1 MHEYR
6 LKQAGSPYAEDTPS
20 PQQPN
25 ILTEG
30 RLALIINY
38 LCDGLIDKK
47 IKTQTPS
54 KRSQDINVLDFN
66 EY

>member
-6 LKQAGSPYAEDTPS
+6 LQQAGSPYAEDTPS
-20 PQQPN
+20 PHSN

-47 IKTQTPS
+47 LKTQTPS
-54 KRSQDINVLDFN
+54 KRSQDIHVLDFN